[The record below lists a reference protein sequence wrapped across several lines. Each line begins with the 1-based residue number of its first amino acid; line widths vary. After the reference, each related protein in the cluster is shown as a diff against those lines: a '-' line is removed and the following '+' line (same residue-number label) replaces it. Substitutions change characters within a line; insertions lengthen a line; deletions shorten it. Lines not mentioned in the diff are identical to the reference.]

1 MERYRSGHN
10 EPHSKCGHRVT
21 GAWVRIPLSPLAIR
35 LSCRMAFFFPKTLCS
50 TKSSTKFISKPF
62 RLLFALSLYFVL
74 FQIKNLLH
82 CPCCIFLCI
91 IFKMRISVSR
101 RTEFAMSQPFLN
113 LFHRYAGSHKH
124 RCDTVM
130 VPFSESMADHLSL
143 WIQTLSIIIHS

>member
-1 MERYRSGHN
+1 MRSSGNRCVGSNPTLSAGH
-10 EPHSKCGHRVT
+10 PDS
-21 GAWVRIPLSPLAIR
+21 IIR
-35 LSCRMAFFFPKTLCS
+35 MVFFFPKTLCS

-91 IFKMRISVSR
+91 IFQMRISVSR
-101 RTEFAMSQPFLN
+101 RTEIAMSQPFLN

-124 RCDTVM
+124 RCAAV
-130 VPFSESMADHLSL
+130 SELMKSNPAQVIML
-143 WIQTLSIIIHS
+143 